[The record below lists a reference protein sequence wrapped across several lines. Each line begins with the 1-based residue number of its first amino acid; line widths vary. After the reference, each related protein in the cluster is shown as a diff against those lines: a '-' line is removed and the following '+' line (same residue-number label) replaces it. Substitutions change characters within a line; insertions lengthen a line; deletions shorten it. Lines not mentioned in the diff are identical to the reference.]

1 MTSALAGTI
10 ETAPRAENKSSREF
24 GLDILRIVSICG
36 VVAIHV
42 FGYLI
47 GRAPRGSRSW
57 LVAVIIDIGF
67 VWVVPVFVMISG
79 ALILGSRMATE
90 SPARFYRRRALR
102 LVPAI
107 IAWHLIYLI
116 GVRIW
121 MRGEELPLPR
131 ILQMLVDGSVF
142 TQLYFLWLI
151 AGLYLVAPVLGAFLR
166 GGGRGRAAI
175 AAASFLTVALL
186 YYSIPGILGLLGLS
200 RPIHLN
206 FLTHWMPYVGYFLA
220 GYALRGV
227 RLSGAKLAV
236 AALATLC
243 LIGQL
248 IWQYAHKGQFPALD
262 AVLPVS
268 YVGLGVAL
276 AALGTFTVTL
286 SFATKLAPVRT
297 APLVLALSNAAFGVF
312 LVHLV
317 VFEAIRLNW
326 PAVAV
331 GKSFPV
337 IFVAF
342 AVTLACSFGISLL
355 ARRVPV
361 LRRIF

>member
-1 MTSALAGTI
+1 MSAPAGTI
-10 ETAPRAENKSSREF
+10 ETTSRADVKSSREF

-47 GRAPRGSRSW
+47 GRAPQGSGSW
-57 LVAVIIDIGF
+57 LAAVIIDIGF

-79 ALILGSRMATE
+79 ALILGSRMLTE
-90 SPARFYRRRALR
+90 SPACFYRRRALR

-107 IAWHLIYLI
+107 IAWHLIYLV
-116 GVRIW
+116 GVRLW

-151 AGLYLVAPVLGAFLR
+151 AGLYLVAPVLGAFLQ
-166 GGGRGRAAI
+166 GGGRGRGLI
-175 AAASFLTVALL
+175 AAALFLTAALA
-186 YYSIPGILGLLGLS
+186 YYSIPGLLSLLGIS
-200 RPIHLN
+200 RPIRLN

-227 RLSGAKLAV
+227 RLRGVRLAAV
-236 AALATLC
+236 AFATLC
-243 LIGQL
+243 LIGLL
-248 IWQYAHKGQFPALD
+248 IWQYSHKGQFPVMD

-276 AALGTFTVTL
+276 AALGTFVVTL
-286 SFATKLAPVRT
+286 SFAAKLTPMRT
-297 APLVLALSNAAFGVF
+297 AGPIVALSNAAFGVF
-312 LVHLV
+312 LVHLA

-326 PAVAV
+326 PAVSV

-337 IFVAF
+337 ICVAF
-342 AVTLACSFGISLL
+342 ALTLACSFGISLL

>member
-1 MTSALAGTI
+1 MSAPAGTI
-10 ETAPRAENKSSREF
+10 ETTARAEVNGSREF

-47 GRAPRGSRSW
+47 GRAPQGSLSW
-57 LVAVIIDIGF
+57 LAAAIIDIGF

-79 ALILGSRMATE
+79 ALILGSRMLTE
-90 SPARFYRRRALR
+90 SPVRFYRRRASR
-102 LVPAI
+102 LVPPI

-116 GVRIW
+116 GVRLW

-131 ILQMLVDGSVF
+131 ILQLMVDGSVF

-151 AGLYLVAPVLGAFLR
+151 AGLYLVAPVLAAFLQ

-175 AAASFLTVALL
+175 AAALFLTAALA
-186 YYSIPGILGLLGLS
+186 YYSIPGLLSLVDIS
-200 RPIHLN
+200 RPIRLN
-206 FLTHWMPYVGYFLA
+206 LLTHWLPYVGYFIA

-227 RLSGAKLAV
+227 RLSGIGLA
-236 AALATLC
+236 AATFATMC
-243 LIGQL
+243 LIVQL
-248 IWQYAHKGQFPALD
+248 IWQYVHKGQFPAMD

-276 AALGTFTVTL
+276 TAVGTFIVTL
-286 SFATKLAPVRT
+286 SLAAKLAPVRT
-297 APLVLALSNAAFGVF
+297 AGPIVALSNAAFGVF
-312 LVHLV
+312 LVHLA

-326 PAVAV
+326 PEVSV

-337 IFVAF
+337 IFLAF
-342 AVTLACSFGISLL
+342 AVTLTCSFGISLL
-355 ARRVPV
+355 ARKVPV